1 LNAGELAARV
11 FRAFVEGRGLRYIV
25 TRLRVDPVEV
35 RELYAEWQLDLATG
49 EQQRREEM
57 QLMAAAREQR
67 EQLAWA
73 RALRE

>member
-1 LNAGELAARV
+1 M
-11 FRAFVEGRGLRYIV
+11 V
-25 TRLRVDPVEV
+25 TRLRVDPVKV
-35 RELYAEWQLDLATG
+35 RELYAEWQLDLATS

-57 QLMAAAREQR
+57 QLVAAAREQR